1 MKLSE
6 AANSFSRLSGDYGL
20 LSLQDLLDRVPSKWN
35 IALRTPWPKCD
46 KVHMRTF
53 PQRSERGLVMNQRET
68 DTSKQ
73 VLKFAPKE
81 EGAE

>member
-35 IALRTPWPKCD
+35 IALRTPLPKCD
-46 KVHMRTF
+46 KVHMN
-53 PQRSERGLVMNQRET
+53 EVRG
-68 DTSKQ
+68 
-73 VLKFAPKE
+73 A
-81 EGAE
+81 